1 MSAVDE
7 YKRFP
12 VKLPGWRPMA
22 DAAIK
27 ELESENER
35 LKNGTFGL
43 KWAMA
48 DTAAFVESAPWE
60 VLRQAN
66 AQLRCC
72 GNCSNAAACNCRQ
85 SDGRGMGCGGEAWA
99 P

>member
-1 MSAVDE
+1 MSGTTGAQ
-7 YKRFP
+7 KTP
-12 VKLPGWRPMA
+12 L
-22 DAAIK
+22 
-27 ELESENER
+27 ER
-35 LKNGTFGL
+35 LATLPLEMRYWSEKLTQCEA
-43 KWAMA
+43 AMA

-72 GNCSNAAACNCRQ
+72 GNCSNAEGCNCRQ
-85 SDGRGMGCGGEAWA
+85 SDGRGIGCGGEAWA